1 MGKDNNTARDA
12 ASPNR
17 KRRRLRGLGIAA
29 GSVAGLL
36 LVLMTVLQVLMSPS
50 VMKSIVEK
58 IAADTERDHYLTS
71 KEAKEY
77 GLIDEVVSRSKSAE

>member
-1 MGKDNNTARDA
+1 MMEKDNNAARDA
-12 ASPNR
+12 ASPKR

-50 VMKSIVEK
+50 VMKSIV
-58 IAADTERDHYLTS
+58 
-71 KEAKEY
+71 
-77 GLIDEVVSRSKSAE
+77 